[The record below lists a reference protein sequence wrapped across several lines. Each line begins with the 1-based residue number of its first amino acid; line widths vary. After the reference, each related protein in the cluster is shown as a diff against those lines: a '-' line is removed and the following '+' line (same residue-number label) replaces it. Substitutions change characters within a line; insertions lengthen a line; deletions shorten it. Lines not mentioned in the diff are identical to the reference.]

1 MIESNQKWF
10 YFSREI
16 FMAAKKYIK
25 DDKVKLIERYNS
37 FFGGNIEEHIEAN
50 EISLFEKNSYN
61 EDLSITPDISKR
73 T

>member
-1 MIESNQKWF
+1 
-10 YFSREI
+10 
-16 FMAAKKYIK
+16 MAAKKYIK

-61 EDLSITPDISKR
+61 EDLSITPDISNR